1 MLEKL
6 RCRNS
11 YHPWVVRKCC
21 SPTVRER
28 STRRST
34 PMNEA
39 SHIIDRDDPSAP
51 APLLAAAKALR
62 RLAPS
67 YNKFYIVGVE
77 DARALTEA
85 GALASQ
91 RSRFDSAFY
100 ALCGVCHTLFALT
113 RVHDADC
120 LDAFGQRHLKGPIHT
135 ERCVE
140 CTASGE
146 WPALPPVPPVSERTP
161 PRASAAAGMGSVEAP
176 AVVYAEV
183 PGKRATRSAIPARK
197 RVRWAD
203 GGASRQEV
211 EDEGV
216 AKTQVCWAKVVGFPW
231 WPAVAATPVGCVS
244 EVGAE
249 AACAGSV
256 FVRFYGTAES
266 AWLTRAAVV
275 PFAVGAPAP
284 PTKQEEKR
292 AKKFEAALREA
303 KAAVAAETAGK
314 KLKTV
319 HREAIHPLA
328 GASSRSPPASP
339 PPPATTGSPPPS
351 PSTPASWRRPRP
363 PPPAATRR
371 RRPSARACARG
382 SPSASP
388 AYRAPQ
394 RRQPPVPRPSP
405 SPRRRTRAAASA
417 RRPVARAAAPATR
430 HSLCTRRSARC
441 GSGLSSGVGRRR
453 RGSRRRGRAS
463 AQRGCGTPRT
473 ARRTRCRTESAAMPR
488 RPPR

>member
-1 MLEKL
+1 MSEG
-6 RCRNS
+6 
-11 YHPWVVRKCC
+11 
-21 SPTVRER
+21 
-28 STRRST
+28 
-34 PMNEA
+34 

-203 GGASRQEV
+203 GGASRQEG
-211 EDEGV
+211 EDEGE
-216 AKTQVCWAKVVGFPW
+216 GGIF
-231 WPAVAATPVGCVS
+231 
-244 EVGAE
+244 
-249 AACAGSV
+249 
-256 FVRFYGTAES
+256 F
-266 AWLTRAAVV
+266 
-275 PFAVGAPAP
+275 
-284 PTKQEEKR
+284 
-292 AKKFEAALREA
+292 
-303 KAAVAAETAGK
+303 
-314 KLKTV
+314 
-319 HREAIHPLA
+319 
-328 GASSRSPPASP
+328 
-339 PPPATTGSPPPS
+339 
-351 PSTPASWRRPRP
+351 
-363 PPPAATRR
+363 
-371 RRPSARACARG
+371 
-382 SPSASP
+382 
-388 AYRAPQ
+388 
-394 RRQPPVPRPSP
+394 
-405 SPRRRTRAAASA
+405 
-417 RRPVARAAAPATR
+417 
-430 HSLCTRRSARC
+430 
-441 GSGLSSGVGRRR
+441 
-453 RGSRRRGRAS
+453 
-463 AQRGCGTPRT
+463 
-473 ARRTRCRTESAAMPR
+473 
-488 RPPR
+488 